1 MVFNSVFFETNE
13 SGELAYFARPQKIS
27 NVSYLF
33 ADIMNVYS
41 QKNNVLSSKP
51 AAENEKGDGAL
62 SGFPVLTGNID
73 SSSIDKIIDV
83 IKKLSGAGKT
93 GIKTGETG
101 ALQISEGELQNLLMQ
116 IGGILGKS
124 GQQQISVKGAI
135 AELQRKIAS
144 GSDFSLLLNNGE
156 TDITVKV
163 SQPDISGSAGK
174 SGMKFLLTVT
184 ESAGKDSGFGKHGKI
199 KDSAGEKNPEG
210 FYAISVVVPS
220 SSKTSDAAGKSL
232 EMLSGEK
239 QTSKL
244 MKDVSKGTKG
254 NILSKAE
261 FTNLLKSTSDFIKDV
276 KKRIASGEAFSSGT
290 ISNIKEKADK
300 LLSEIGKAPADG
312 FRKALVNELKSFSE
326 SLSSLKNEVS
336 ASPGISKEVNAVL
349 RNLEKISG
357 GNLSSDNFAKIGEE
371 IESGIKNLAEEVS
384 QFPEMKKLSSR
395 LENLVKEINSD
406 LKTKG
411 NISGGLDSK
420 AEEIL
425 SGIKAADTNSAFTK
439 EKSADVKTELV
450 NELKSISESLSSV
463 KKGETL
469 PAETTEKLTKALKSL
484 EKVSVAKS
492 EVKSDYMKSVANL
505 KNEVKKIIA
514 ESSETIDF
522 VKLTKKINRVVAQI
536 KELPD
541 SPVKERLIK
550 EMTSVSESLSL
561 VAKEAASENEIA
573 GTTLISSDKFGEDV
587 LSKKA
592 NQVMSQ
598 ITELS
603 DSPVKEKFVNEIT
616 SISKGLSSVKKGET
630 LPAEITEKLTNA
642 LKSLDELPASKPEV
656 KSDFVK
662 IVANLKNEVKGIIE
676 GSSKNID
683 AVKLTE
689 KVNRL
694 AAQIKVL
701 PEGSVKEKFV
711 NEITSVSKGLTSLK
725 NGETLPTEITE
736 KLTKMLAGLDELPIA
751 ESSGKSDIEKLSL
764 DLKKELSPVLGKAIS
779 SRKISKINKTIDALV
794 SKLKSTDGITGK
806 KALGEKSKIIS
817 GAKDEAR
824 TVNNN
829 KTAQNEIKTEKIKE
843 TIESF
848 EKNVVKLFSEESAK
862 ISNARN
868 SGEKALTHTGGAR
881 TANGLSGKEP
891 DVAKV
896 SSGKEDA
903 NSSANENSGKER
915 EGWNSSG
922 SGKSGI
928 QAKSN
933 FRTAFIEKVDAL
945 PTNTPNVMRE
955 SFAQNKPFAGFTAST
970 LTKEELI
977 RNFTAIIEKAKEKSI
992 TLQLQPET
1000 LGKVKVTLSV
1010 THNQA
1015 VQANIQVENHL
1026 VKQFVENNLSQLYAQ
1041 MGKGGA
1047 QFSSV
1052 NVSVSQNPFT
1062 KDSNSHGSNH
1072 KRGKGKYNNVEE
1084 YATENEAGK
1093 ARAFGYNTYEYL
1105 A

>member
-62 SGFPVLTGNID
+62 PGFPVLTGNID

-83 IKKLSGAGKT
+83 IKNLSGAGKT

-156 TDITVKV
+156 TDLTVKV
-163 SQPDISGSAGK
+163 SQPEISGSAGK

-199 KDSAGEKNPEG
+199 KDSVGDKNPEG

-244 MKDVSKGTKG
+244 MKNVSKGTKR

-312 FRKALVNELKSFSE
+312 FREALVNELKSFSE

-411 NISGGLDSK
+411 NISGGLASK

-425 SGIKAADTNSAFTK
+425 SGIKAADTNSDFTK

-469 PAETTEKLTKALKSL
+469 PAEATEKLTKALKSL

-492 EVKSDYMKSVANL
+492 EVKSNFVKSVANL

-514 ESSETIDF
+514 ESSETIDS
-522 VKLTKKINRVVAQI
+522 VKLTKKVSRIVAQI

-573 GTTLISSDKFGEDV
+573 GTTLISSDKFGEDDLTNKV
-587 LSKKA
+587 D
-592 NQVMSQ
+592 QVMSQ

-630 LPAEITEKLTNA
+630 LP
-642 LKSLDELPASKPEV
+642 
-656 KSDFVK
+656 
-662 IVANLKNEVKGIIE
+662 
-676 GSSKNID
+676 
-683 AVKLTE
+683 
-689 KVNRL
+689 
-694 AAQIKVL
+694 
-701 PEGSVKEKFV
+701 
-711 NEITSVSKGLTSLK
+711 
-725 NGETLPTEITE
+725 TEITD

-891 DVAKV
+891 DIAKV
-896 SSGKEDA
+896 SSEKEDA

-1072 KRGKGKYNNVEE
+1072 KRGKGKYNNLEE

>member
-41 QKNNVLSSKP
+41 QKNNVLSSKL

-83 IKKLSGAGKT
+83 IKNLSGAGKT

-156 TDITVKV
+156 TDLTVKV
-163 SQPDISGSAGK
+163 SQPEISGSAGK

-184 ESAGKDSGFGKHGKI
+184 ESAGKDSGFSKHGKI

-244 MKDVSKGTKG
+244 MKNVSKGTKR

-336 ASPGISKEVNAVL
+336 ASPGISKEVDAVL

-411 NISGGLDSK
+411 NISGGLASK

-425 SGIKAADTNSAFTK
+425 SGIKAADINSAFTK
-439 EKSADVKTELV
+439 EKFADVKTELV

-463 KKGETL
+463 KKGEKL

-492 EVKSDYMKSVANL
+492 EVKSNFVKSVANL

-514 ESSETIDF
+514 ESSETIDS
-522 VKLTKKINRVVAQI
+522 VKLTKKVSRIVAQI

-573 GTTLISSDKFGEDV
+573 GTTLISSDKFGEDDLTNKV
-587 LSKKA
+587 D
-592 NQVMSQ
+592 QVMSQ

-630 LPAEITEKLTNA
+630 LP
-642 LKSLDELPASKPEV
+642 
-656 KSDFVK
+656 
-662 IVANLKNEVKGIIE
+662 
-676 GSSKNID
+676 
-683 AVKLTE
+683 
-689 KVNRL
+689 
-694 AAQIKVL
+694 
-701 PEGSVKEKFV
+701 
-711 NEITSVSKGLTSLK
+711 
-725 NGETLPTEITE
+725 TEITD

-891 DVAKV
+891 DIAKV

-903 NSSANENSGKER
+903 NSSTNENSGKER

-1072 KRGKGKYNNVEE
+1072 KRGKGKYNNLEE

>member
-51 AAENEKGDGAL
+51 AAENEKGNGAL
-62 SGFPVLTGNID
+62 SGFPMLTGNID
-73 SSSIDKIIDV
+73 SSSIDKIIDA
-83 IKKLSGAGKT
+83 IKSLLSAGKT
-93 GIKTGETG
+93 GIQTGKTS
-101 ALQISEGELQNLLMQ
+101 ALQITEGELQNLLMQ

-124 GQQQISVKGAI
+124 GQQQFSVNGAI

-144 GSDFSLLLNNGE
+144 GSDFSLALNNGE
-156 TDITVKV
+156 TYLTVKV
-163 SQPDISGSAGK
+163 SQPDISDSSGK
-174 SGMKFLLTVT
+174 GGMKFLLTVT
-184 ESAGKDSGFGKHGKI
+184 ESAGKKSGFGKHGKI
-199 KDSAGEKNPEG
+199 KDSAGDKNPEG
-210 FYAISVVVPS
+210 FYAISVVAPS
-220 SSKTSDAAGKSL
+220 PSKPAEAAGKSL

-239 QTSKL
+239 RTSKL
-244 MKDVSKGTKG
+244 MKDVTKGTKA

-261 FTNLLKSTSDFIKDV
+261 FTKLLKSTSDFIKDV
-276 KKRIASGEAFSSGT
+276 KKQIESGKAFSGGE
-290 ISNIKEKADK
+290 ISEIKEKADE
-300 LLSEIGKAPADG
+300 LLSEIGKAPNDG
-312 FRKALVNELKSFSE
+312 FRKALVNELKAFSE
-326 SLSSLKNEVS
+326 NLSSLKDEVS
-336 ASPGISKEVNAVL
+336 ASPEISQEVNAVL
-349 RNLEKISG
+349 RSLEKIAG
-357 GNLSSDNFAKIGEE
+357 GNLSPDNFAKIGEE
-371 IESGIKNLAEEVS
+371 IESGIKNLAEEIS
-384 QFPEMKKLSSR
+384 QFTGMKKLSSR

-411 NISGGLDSK
+411 NISSSLANK

-425 SGIKAADTNSAFTK
+425 SGIKAADTNLAFTK
-439 EKSADVKTELV
+439 EKHADVKTELV
-450 NELKSISESLSSV
+450 NELKSISQSLSSV
-463 KKGETL
+463 QKGGTL
-469 PAETTEKLTKALKSL
+469 PADAIEKLTKALKSL
-484 EKVSVAKS
+484 ENVSVAES
-492 EVKSDYMKSVANL
+492 EVKSDFVKTVANL
-505 KNEVKKIIA
+505 KNEVKEIMA
-514 ESSETIDF
+514 ESSKTFDS
-522 VKLTKKINRVVAQI
+522 VNLTEKVNRIVAQI

-541 SPVKERLIK
+541 SPVKDNLLK
-550 EMTSVSESLSL
+550 EITSVAESLSL
-561 VAKEAASENEIA
+561 VVKKANSGNEIA
-573 GTTLISSDKFGEDV
+573 GTALKSSNKFGQDV
-587 LSKKA
+587 LTKKV

-603 DSPVKEKFVNEIT
+603 DSPVKEKFVDEIT
-616 SISKGLSSVKKGET
+616 SISEGLSSVKKGET
-630 LPAEITEKLTNA
+630 LPAEITEKLTKA
-642 LKSLDELPASKPEV
+642 LNSLDELPVAKPEV

-662 IVANLKNEVKGIIE
+662 TVANLKNEVKEIIT
-676 GSSKNID
+676 GSLKNID
-683 AVKLTE
+683 AVKVTE
-689 KVNRL
+689 KVNRIL
-694 AAQIKVL
+694 AQIKEL
-701 PEGSVKEKFV
+701 PDSSVKEKFV
-711 NEITSVSKGLTSLK
+711 NEITSISESLSSLK
-725 NGETLPTEITE
+725 KGETFPAEITG

-794 SKLKSTDGITGK
+794 SKLKSTDVITGK
-806 KALGEKSKIIS
+806 KTLDENSKITA
-817 GAKDEAR
+817 GDKGEAR
-824 TVNNN
+824 TVNNI
-829 KTAQNEIKTEKIKE
+829 KTAQNEFKTEKIKE

-862 ISNARN
+862 ISNVRN
-868 SGEKALTHTGGAR
+868 SGERAPTHTGGAR

-891 DVAKV
+891 DIAKV
-896 SSGKEDA
+896 SSGNKDA
-903 NSSANENSGKER
+903 NSYANENSGKES

-922 SGKSGI
+922 NGKSGI

-977 RNFTAIIEKAKEKSI
+977 QNFTAIIEKAKEKSI

-1015 VQANIQVENHL
+1015 VQANIQVENHI

-1062 KDSNSHGSNH
+1062 KDSNSHSSNH

-1084 YATENEAGK
+1084 YTTENEAGK